1 LEVGEWKQKVR
12 EAELALEWEKEQARR
27 LLEEKE
33 EQVRAAVG
41 EQRRL

>member
-1 LEVGEWKQKVR
+1 MGEWKQKVR
-12 EAELALEWEKEQARR
+12 EAELALEWEREQTAR

-33 EQVRAAVG
+33 EQVRTAVG